1 MGTLAEEE
9 VYYCPEDLSLTEIK
23 PQSTDSHVFLLFAP
37 NEMMTEQSSPQF
49 S

>member
-1 MGTLAEEE
+1 MLAEEE
-9 VYYCPEDLSLTEIK
+9 GYYCPEDPSLTEIK
-23 PQSTDSHVFLLFAP
+23 PQRKDSRVFLLFTP